1 MAKKEPPVVLE
12 VGGREVKITSPS
24 KVYFPEAGITKLD
37 FVRYYEAVA
46 DGALRGVR
54 NRPIVLKRYVNGVG
68 GDFFYQKRAPKNR
81 PAWMPTTTLRY
92 PSGRSA
98 DELVLSEPAQ
108 LLWVANLGNLAL
120 HPHAVRADDLTHP
133 DELRIDLDPTPP
145 TAFPQIRRVAL
156 VAKEVLDEHDLVGW
170 PKTSG
175 SRGFHIVVR
184 IAPKWTH
191 DEVRRAAWAVARAV
205 EEKVPAEATSAWWK
219 EERHGVFLDYN
230 QNARDHTV
238 ASAYSVRPL
247 PDARVSA
254 PLFWDEVP
262 DCEPAD
268 FTVKTVP
275 ARFAQ
280 KGDPHAG
287 IDDAV
292 GDIASLLELADRFE
306 ADGDGPASP
315 KSKARMPLIT
325 IAKAKD
331 KGDALAGLE
340 RWKAKYPHV
349 VPHLEPNDVLVDP
362 MRGRSSMWTRVRIN
376 LHRVPPDERPPQEE
390 PDPDYD
396 PWAAWRQARKA

>member
-1 MAKKEPPVVLE
+1 MAKKEPPVILE

-24 KVYFPEAGITKLD
+24 KVYFPDAGITKLD

-46 DGALRGVR
+46 EGALRGVR
-54 NRPIVLKRYVNGVG
+54 NRPIVLKRYVNGIG

-81 PAWMPTTTLRY
+81 PAWMPITTLRY

-120 HPHAVRADDLTHP
+120 HPHSVRADDLVHP

-156 VAKEVLDEHDLVGW
+156 VAHEVLTEHGLVGW

-175 SRGFHIVVR
+175 SRGIHILVR
-184 IAPKWTH
+184 IAPRWTH

-205 EEKVPAEATSAWWK
+205 EEKVPEQATSAWWK

-254 PLFWDEVP
+254 PLFWQEVP

-268 FTVKTVP
+268 FNLKTVP
-275 ARFAQ
+275 ARFVA

-287 IDDAV
+287 IDEAV
-292 GDIASLLELADRFE
+292 GDIESLLELCARFE
-306 ADGDGPASP
+306 AEGDGPASP
-315 KSKARMPLIT
+315 KSTQRMPLIT

-331 KGDALAGLE
+331 KADALAGLD
-340 RWKAKYPHV
+340 RWKAKYPRV
-349 VPHLEPNDVLVDP
+349 LPFLEPNDVLIDP
-362 MRGRSSMWTRVRIN
+362 MRGRSSMWTRIRIN
-376 LHRVPPDERPPQEE
+376 LRRVPPEERPPPET

-396 PWAAWRQARKA
+396 PWAAWRNQA